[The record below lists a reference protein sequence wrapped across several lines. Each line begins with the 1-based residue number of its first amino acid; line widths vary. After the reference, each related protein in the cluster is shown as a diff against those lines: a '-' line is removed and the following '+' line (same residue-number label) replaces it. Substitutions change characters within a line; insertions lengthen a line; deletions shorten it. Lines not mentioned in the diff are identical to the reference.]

1 MLKVE
6 IAGLAIT
13 YRNAAE
19 LNAKVRQ
26 ELSETRADR
35 LDLEKECKELR
46 KKEKAMERFLGGPI
60 ETEAKNETGGY
71 HAS

>member
-19 LNAKVRQ
+19 LNAKIRR
-26 ELSETRADR
+26 ELSDTRGDR
-35 LDLEKECKELR
+35 ILLEKECKDLR
-46 KKEKAMERFLGGPI
+46 KKEKALERFLG
-60 ETEAKNETGGY
+60 ETPEPAGNDQIGGS
-71 HAS
+71 HAN